1 MKHVKSLA
9 LCLLALALVLALAGC
24 GGGKSDLPGTY
35 KIDLD
40 LAPALNSA
48 MTQLG
53 LAEEDLA
60 DLTLPVPYTLTLGED
75 GTYSMQADKEATVTA
90 LHTYLQGCGSAIEA
104 ALYKTAEESGL
115 SREDFDAAFEQSTG
129 SSVSDYVAE
138 QISQLDEES
147 LLSSLEEDEES
158 GVYKAA
164 DGKLYFEEQ
173 EADFSEE
180 DYVSYTLE
188 GGKLTFTSVTGDA
201 MGDLKGALET
211 LIKRLYG
218 EDAIVRF
225 RPHHFPFTEP
235 SCEVDMQCFKCH
247 GTGETAGQV
256 CSTCHGEGWIE
267 LLGAGMV
274 HPKVLEGCGIDP
286 KKYSGFAF
294 GIGLERM
301 AMGRLR
307 INDLRLIFDND
318 VRFLSQF

>member
-9 LCLLALALVLALAGC
+9 LCLLALALVLALVGC

-40 LAPALNSA
+40 LAPALNSV

-75 GTYSMQADKEATVTA
+75 GTYSA

-201 MGDLKGALET
+201 MDLQSLSEMLGDL
-211 LIKRLYG
+211 
-218 EDAIVRF
+218 
-225 RPHHFPFTEP
+225 FPMVFTK
-235 SCEVDMQCFKCH
+235 Q
-247 GTGETAGQV
+247 
-256 CSTCHGEGWIE
+256 
-267 LLGAGMV
+267 
-274 HPKVLEGCGIDP
+274 
-286 KKYSGFAF
+286 
-294 GIGLERM
+294 
-301 AMGRLR
+301 
-307 INDLRLIFDND
+307 
-318 VRFLSQF
+318 

>member
-1 MKHVKSLA
+1 MKHVQSLA

-40 LAPALNSA
+40 LAPALNSV

-90 LHTYLQGCGSAIEA
+90 LHTYLQGCGSASEA

-115 SREDFDAAFEQSTG
+115 SREDYDAAFEQSTG

-201 MGDLKGALET
+201 MDLQSLSEMLGDL
-211 LIKRLYG
+211 
-218 EDAIVRF
+218 
-225 RPHHFPFTEP
+225 FPMVFTK
-235 SCEVDMQCFKCH
+235 Q
-247 GTGETAGQV
+247 
-256 CSTCHGEGWIE
+256 
-267 LLGAGMV
+267 
-274 HPKVLEGCGIDP
+274 
-286 KKYSGFAF
+286 
-294 GIGLERM
+294 
-301 AMGRLR
+301 
-307 INDLRLIFDND
+307 
-318 VRFLSQF
+318 

>member
-40 LAPALNSA
+40 LAPALNSV

-104 ALYKTAEESGL
+104 ALYKTAEKSGL
-115 SREDFDAAFEQSTG
+115 SREDYDAAFEQSTG

-201 MGDLKGALET
+201 MDLQSLSEMLGDL
-211 LIKRLYG
+211 
-218 EDAIVRF
+218 
-225 RPHHFPFTEP
+225 FPMVFTK
-235 SCEVDMQCFKCH
+235 Q
-247 GTGETAGQV
+247 
-256 CSTCHGEGWIE
+256 
-267 LLGAGMV
+267 
-274 HPKVLEGCGIDP
+274 
-286 KKYSGFAF
+286 
-294 GIGLERM
+294 
-301 AMGRLR
+301 
-307 INDLRLIFDND
+307 
-318 VRFLSQF
+318 

>member
-104 ALYKTAEESGL
+104 ALSKTAEESGL

-201 MGDLKGALET
+201 MDLQSLSEM
-211 LIKRLYG
+211 LSDL
-218 EDAIVRF
+218 
-225 RPHHFPFTEP
+225 FPMAFTK
-235 SCEVDMQCFKCH
+235 Q
-247 GTGETAGQV
+247 
-256 CSTCHGEGWIE
+256 
-267 LLGAGMV
+267 
-274 HPKVLEGCGIDP
+274 
-286 KKYSGFAF
+286 
-294 GIGLERM
+294 
-301 AMGRLR
+301 
-307 INDLRLIFDND
+307 
-318 VRFLSQF
+318 

>member
-40 LAPALNSA
+40 LAPALNSV

-90 LHTYLQGCGSAIEA
+90 LHTYLQGCGSASEA

-115 SREDFDAAFEQSTG
+115 SREDYDAAFEQSTG

-201 MGDLKGALET
+201 MDLQSLSEMLGDL
-211 LIKRLYG
+211 
-218 EDAIVRF
+218 
-225 RPHHFPFTEP
+225 FPMVFTK
-235 SCEVDMQCFKCH
+235 Q
-247 GTGETAGQV
+247 
-256 CSTCHGEGWIE
+256 
-267 LLGAGMV
+267 
-274 HPKVLEGCGIDP
+274 
-286 KKYSGFAF
+286 
-294 GIGLERM
+294 
-301 AMGRLR
+301 
-307 INDLRLIFDND
+307 
-318 VRFLSQF
+318 

>member
-1 MKHVKSLA
+1 MQVLRDAVRLSLG
-9 LCLLALALVLALAGC
+9 LLAVERPVHV
-24 GGGKSDLPGTY
+24 GKSDLPGTY

-40 LAPALNSA
+40 LAPALNSV

-90 LHTYLQGCGSAIEA
+90 LHTYLQGCGSDIEA

-115 SREDFDAAFEQSTG
+115 SREDYDAAFEQSTG

-201 MGDLKGALET
+201 MDLQSLSEMLGDL
-211 LIKRLYG
+211 
-218 EDAIVRF
+218 
-225 RPHHFPFTEP
+225 FPMVFTK
-235 SCEVDMQCFKCH
+235 Q
-247 GTGETAGQV
+247 
-256 CSTCHGEGWIE
+256 
-267 LLGAGMV
+267 
-274 HPKVLEGCGIDP
+274 
-286 KKYSGFAF
+286 
-294 GIGLERM
+294 
-301 AMGRLR
+301 
-307 INDLRLIFDND
+307 
-318 VRFLSQF
+318 

>member
-104 ALYKTAEESGL
+104 ALCKTAEESGL

-201 MGDLKGALET
+201 MDLQSLSEMLGDL
-211 LIKRLYG
+211 
-218 EDAIVRF
+218 
-225 RPHHFPFTEP
+225 FPMVFTK
-235 SCEVDMQCFKCH
+235 Q
-247 GTGETAGQV
+247 
-256 CSTCHGEGWIE
+256 
-267 LLGAGMV
+267 
-274 HPKVLEGCGIDP
+274 
-286 KKYSGFAF
+286 
-294 GIGLERM
+294 
-301 AMGRLR
+301 
-307 INDLRLIFDND
+307 
-318 VRFLSQF
+318 

>member
-90 LHTYLQGCGSAIEA
+90 LHTYLQGCG
-104 ALYKTAEESGL
+104 L

-201 MGDLKGALET
+201 MDLQSLSEM
-211 LIKRLYG
+211 LSDL
-218 EDAIVRF
+218 
-225 RPHHFPFTEP
+225 FPMVFTK
-235 SCEVDMQCFKCH
+235 Q
-247 GTGETAGQV
+247 
-256 CSTCHGEGWIE
+256 
-267 LLGAGMV
+267 
-274 HPKVLEGCGIDP
+274 
-286 KKYSGFAF
+286 
-294 GIGLERM
+294 
-301 AMGRLR
+301 
-307 INDLRLIFDND
+307 
-318 VRFLSQF
+318 

>member
-40 LAPALNSA
+40 LAPALNSV

-90 LHTYLQGCGSAIEA
+90 LHTYLQGCVSAIEA

-115 SREDFDAAFEQSTG
+115 SREDYDAAFEQSTG

-201 MGDLKGALET
+201 MDLQSLSEMLGDL
-211 LIKRLYG
+211 
-218 EDAIVRF
+218 
-225 RPHHFPFTEP
+225 FPMVFTK
-235 SCEVDMQCFKCH
+235 Q
-247 GTGETAGQV
+247 
-256 CSTCHGEGWIE
+256 
-267 LLGAGMV
+267 
-274 HPKVLEGCGIDP
+274 
-286 KKYSGFAF
+286 
-294 GIGLERM
+294 
-301 AMGRLR
+301 
-307 INDLRLIFDND
+307 
-318 VRFLSQF
+318 

>member
-40 LAPALNSA
+40 LAPALNSV

-115 SREDFDAAFEQSTG
+115 SREDYDAAFEQSTG

-138 QISQLDEES
+138 QISQL
-147 LLSSLEEDEES
+147 DEES

-201 MGDLKGALET
+201 MDLQSLSEMLGDL
-211 LIKRLYG
+211 
-218 EDAIVRF
+218 
-225 RPHHFPFTEP
+225 FPMVFTK
-235 SCEVDMQCFKCH
+235 Q
-247 GTGETAGQV
+247 
-256 CSTCHGEGWIE
+256 
-267 LLGAGMV
+267 
-274 HPKVLEGCGIDP
+274 
-286 KKYSGFAF
+286 
-294 GIGLERM
+294 
-301 AMGRLR
+301 
-307 INDLRLIFDND
+307 
-318 VRFLSQF
+318 

>member
-129 SSVSDYVAE
+129 SSSTSARMRLRTKSSMAQSVWRSGPSAACAHSSSSASSVSMPPRKAMRGCVFGTRILPRRWVMCSGFSANDAP
-138 QISQLDEES
+138 
-147 LLSSLEEDEES
+147 S
-158 GVYKAA
+158 GV
-164 DGKLYFEEQ
+164 
-173 EADFSEE
+173 
-180 DYVSYTLE
+180 
-188 GGKLTFTSVTGDA
+188 
-201 MGDLKGALET
+201 
-211 LIKRLYG
+211 R
-218 EDAIVRF
+218 
-225 RPHHFPFTEP
+225 
-235 SCEVDMQCFKCH
+235 
-247 GTGETAGQV
+247 
-256 CSTCHGEGWIE
+256 
-267 LLGAGMV
+267 
-274 HPKVLEGCGIDP
+274 
-286 KKYSGFAF
+286 
-294 GIGLERM
+294 
-301 AMGRLR
+301 
-307 INDLRLIFDND
+307 
-318 VRFLSQF
+318 

>member
-1 MKHVKSLA
+1 MDPETSVRRPAAGGRGTAFSAPHAGAYAVFSLKLRYEGDRLA
-9 LCLLALALVLALAGC
+9 EAVLNGRRWIDTRIPLCYNQLAFLQKRKEENHETCKVSRTVPAGAGPC
-24 GGGKSDLPGTY
+24 PCARRLRRAGKSDLPGTY

-201 MGDLKGALET
+201 MDLQSLSEMLGDL
-211 LIKRLYG
+211 
-218 EDAIVRF
+218 
-225 RPHHFPFTEP
+225 FPMVFTK
-235 SCEVDMQCFKCH
+235 Q
-247 GTGETAGQV
+247 
-256 CSTCHGEGWIE
+256 
-267 LLGAGMV
+267 
-274 HPKVLEGCGIDP
+274 
-286 KKYSGFAF
+286 
-294 GIGLERM
+294 
-301 AMGRLR
+301 
-307 INDLRLIFDND
+307 
-318 VRFLSQF
+318 

>member
-90 LHTYLQGCGSAIEA
+90 LHTYLQGCSSAIEA
-104 ALYKTAEESGL
+104 ALYKTAEEPGL

-201 MGDLKGALET
+201 MDLQSLSEM
-211 LIKRLYG
+211 LDDL
-218 EDAIVRF
+218 
-225 RPHHFPFTEP
+225 FPMVFTK
-235 SCEVDMQCFKCH
+235 Q
-247 GTGETAGQV
+247 
-256 CSTCHGEGWIE
+256 
-267 LLGAGMV
+267 
-274 HPKVLEGCGIDP
+274 
-286 KKYSGFAF
+286 
-294 GIGLERM
+294 
-301 AMGRLR
+301 
-307 INDLRLIFDND
+307 
-318 VRFLSQF
+318 

>member
-90 LHTYLQGCGSAIEA
+90 LHTYLQGCGSTIEA

-201 MGDLKGALET
+201 MDLQSLSEMLGDL
-211 LIKRLYG
+211 
-218 EDAIVRF
+218 
-225 RPHHFPFTEP
+225 FPMVFTK
-235 SCEVDMQCFKCH
+235 Q
-247 GTGETAGQV
+247 
-256 CSTCHGEGWIE
+256 
-267 LLGAGMV
+267 
-274 HPKVLEGCGIDP
+274 
-286 KKYSGFAF
+286 
-294 GIGLERM
+294 
-301 AMGRLR
+301 
-307 INDLRLIFDND
+307 
-318 VRFLSQF
+318 

>member
-24 GGGKSDLPGTY
+24 RGGKSDLPGTY

-104 ALYKTAEESGL
+104 ELYKTAEESGL

-201 MGDLKGALET
+201 MDLQSLSEMLGDL
-211 LIKRLYG
+211 
-218 EDAIVRF
+218 
-225 RPHHFPFTEP
+225 FPMVFTK
-235 SCEVDMQCFKCH
+235 Q
-247 GTGETAGQV
+247 
-256 CSTCHGEGWIE
+256 
-267 LLGAGMV
+267 
-274 HPKVLEGCGIDP
+274 
-286 KKYSGFAF
+286 
-294 GIGLERM
+294 
-301 AMGRLR
+301 
-307 INDLRLIFDND
+307 
-318 VRFLSQF
+318 

>member
-1 MKHVKSLA
+1 MSLRSSA
-9 LCLLALALVLALAGC
+9 AAA
-24 GGGKSDLPGTY
+24 GKSDLPGTY

-90 LHTYLQGCGSAIEA
+90 LHTYLQGA
-104 ALYKTAEESGL
+104 APPLRRRSTRPPRNPGL

-201 MGDLKGALET
+201 MDLQSLSEMLGDL
-211 LIKRLYG
+211 
-218 EDAIVRF
+218 
-225 RPHHFPFTEP
+225 FPMVFTK
-235 SCEVDMQCFKCH
+235 Q
-247 GTGETAGQV
+247 
-256 CSTCHGEGWIE
+256 
-267 LLGAGMV
+267 
-274 HPKVLEGCGIDP
+274 
-286 KKYSGFAF
+286 
-294 GIGLERM
+294 
-301 AMGRLR
+301 
-307 INDLRLIFDND
+307 
-318 VRFLSQF
+318 